1 MQTKKKYSYTLE
13 EYMGIKQNFEAAKE
27 EAKKEIK
34 KLAKE
39 LAKKILTTVGPYLL
53 GFILIAG
60 CFFVIQGKLKDI
72 ADEVVKAASKVT
84 SVFDNSSDT
93 PAVIINDDLIK
104 ESKKRDGKRVYKY
117 R

>member
-1 MQTKKKYSYTLE
+1 
-13 EYMGIKQNFEAAKE
+13 MGIKQNFEAAKE

-60 CFFVIQGKLKDI
+60 CFFVIQGKLNDI
-72 ADEVVKAASKVT
+72 ADEVVKASSKVT

-104 ESKKRDGKRVYKY
+104 EGKKEMAS
-117 R
+117 